1 MSTAG
6 TGASQLARLTA
17 LGLHTVELDTLRDV
31 DTFDD
36 AVAVAALAP
45 WSRFAA
51 TFEQLTA

>member
-45 WSRFAA
+45 WSPSPRRSSC
-51 TFEQLTA
+51 